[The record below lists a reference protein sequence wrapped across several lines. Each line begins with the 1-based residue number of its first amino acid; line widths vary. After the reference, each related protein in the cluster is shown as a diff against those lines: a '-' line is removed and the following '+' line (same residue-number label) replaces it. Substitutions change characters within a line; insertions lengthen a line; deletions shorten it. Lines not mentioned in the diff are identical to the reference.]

1 MVILEVDNVRRV
13 NTMKRV
19 DNVRAKL
26 ENFGVDALLVTNMY
40 NVRYLANFTGT
51 TGLAVIT
58 KDNAYFITDFRY
70 TEQAAEQAQGLEI
83 IKNEGLIYEEVA
95 KIIEKDQIKCLG
107 FEETNI
113 TYATYT
119 KINDIIKCELKPIT
133 GLVEKLREVKTDDEI
148 DIIQEAVNIAEKAY
162 DYILGFVKP
171 GVTEIEV
178 ANELD
183 FYMRKLGAKEVSFDT
198 IVASGIRSAM
208 PHGVASDKIIE
219 HGDMVTIDFG
229 CYYKGYVSDMTRTFA
244 VGDPGEEL
252 KEIYE
257 IVYQANKK
265 VAESAKAGMTG
276 AELDAI
282 ARDYITDHGYGEAF
296 GHTTGHGIGLEVHEG
311 PAISFRNE
319 EELVVNNVI
328 TNEPGI
334 YIPGL
339 GGVRIE
345 DDLVITEDGNFNLM
359 SSAKELII
367 IEPNI

>member
-1 MVILEVDNVRRV
+1 
-13 NTMKRV
+13 MKRV
-19 DNVRAKL
+19 DNVREKL
-26 ENFGVDALLVTNMY
+26 EELDLDALLVTNMY

-51 TGLAVIT
+51 TGLVVIT
-58 KDNAYFITDFRY
+58 KEEAYFITDFRY
-70 TEQAAEQAQGLEI
+70 TEQAAAQAQGFEI

-95 KIIEKDQIKCLG
+95 KIVKKDNIQNLG
-107 FEETNI
+107 FEDTNI
-113 TYATYT
+113 TYATFT
-119 KINDIIKCELKPIT
+119 KINEIIDCELKPVT
-133 GLVEKLREVKTDDEI
+133 GLVEKLREVKTEDEI
-148 DIIQEAVNIAEKAY
+148 EIIQEAVNIAEKGF

-171 GVTEIEV
+171 GITEIEV

-183 FYMRKLGAKEVSFDT
+183 FYMRKLGATEVSFDT

-219 HGDMVTIDFG
+219 NGDMVTIDFG
-229 CYYKGYVSDMTRTFA
+229 CYYKGYVSDMTRSFA
-244 VGDPGEEL
+244 VGDPGEQL

-265 VAESAKAGMTG
+265 VAEVAKAGMTG
-276 AELDAI
+276 AELDAV
-282 ARDYITDHGYGEAF
+282 ARDYITEHGYGESF
-296 GHTTGHGIGLEVHEG
+296 GHTTGHGIGLEIHEG

-319 EELVVNNVI
+319 EALVENNVI

-345 DDLVITEDGNFNLM
+345 DDLVITKDGNYNLM
-359 SSAKELII
+359 SSPKELTI